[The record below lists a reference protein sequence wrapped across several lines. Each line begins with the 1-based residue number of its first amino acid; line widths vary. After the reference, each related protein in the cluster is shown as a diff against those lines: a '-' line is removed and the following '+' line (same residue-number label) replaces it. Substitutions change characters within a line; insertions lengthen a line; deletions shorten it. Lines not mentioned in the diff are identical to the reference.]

1 MYINTTNF
9 ALNDRPYD
17 PTNVK
22 SYRDA
27 SNRQVQ
33 NIDTAHGLPLFH

>member
-9 ALNDRPYD
+9 AVNDRPYD
-17 PTNVK
+17 PTKNTP
-22 SYRDA
+22 YRD
-27 SNRQVQ
+27 SSTRFVQ